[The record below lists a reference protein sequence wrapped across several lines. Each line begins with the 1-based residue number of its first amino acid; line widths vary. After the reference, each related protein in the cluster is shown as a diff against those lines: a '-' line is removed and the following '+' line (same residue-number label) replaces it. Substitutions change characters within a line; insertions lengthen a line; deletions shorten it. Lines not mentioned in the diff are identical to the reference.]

1 MKTNVIVERS
11 IENLSVFQRSCD
23 KMFNATDL
31 LKKWNAASNV
41 ERKMDNYFMSDK
53 TKEYIDTIMKKEDLH
68 TPKMVYV
75 KSKASRGSKAGTWMH
90 PMLFFDFAMWI
101 NPSFKYEVIKFVSDQ
116 MINYRCDA
124 GDEYIA
130 LGKSVQKIVPNSFM
144 STAMRNIADA
154 INWVAFNRSSK
165 NERNLHGDETS
176 QLKLAELERHIASLI
191 NEGFIRSYDQLI
203 NYLRKKWQEKYQ
215 PKVLR
220 S

>member
-75 KSKASRGSKAGTWMH
+75 KSRVSRGDNVGGGK
-90 PMLFFDFAMWI
+90 DNI
-101 NPSFKYEVIKFVSDQ
+101 N
-116 MINYRCDA
+116 
-124 GDEYIA
+124 
-130 LGKSVQKIVPNSFM
+130 
-144 STAMRNIADA
+144 
-154 INWVAFNRSSK
+154 
-165 NERNLHGDETS
+165 
-176 QLKLAELERHIASLI
+176 
-191 NEGFIRSYDQLI
+191 
-203 NYLRKKWQEKYQ
+203 
-215 PKVLR
+215 
-220 S
+220 